1 MDNFLTE
8 LGIKHEVT
16 NSYTPEMNGVAER
29 FNLTALDG
37 IKTLLKSSEVPHKF
51 WGEALL
57 CFTYAWNRI
66 CHKDSNKTPFEKY
79 SGRKPSVLHLKP
91 FGCLAYAGVP
101 KQIRKK
107 FDMRAKMGIMMGY
120 AQRTKGYR
128 IWLIDENKLVE
139 TINVRFDENKRG
151 INFRQKVN
159 SNLGYNLNLPDY
171 YDDEDD
177 FDRVKDSLT
186 SRLVSKTSTET
197 PSTSEKPDVSSD
209 NHSLIPCT
217 EVKWIRNIG
226 RKVTGSNVYYSIEGE
241 ATRLKSFNEIE
252 RYCKRHNIKYD
263 PSLFN
268 FRKDN
273 TESQGFSDLSEQQ
286 EALMVEV
293 TIPNCYKQAI
303 RSRDASKWHDA
314 MDKEINVMKERK
326 VWDLVDHPDNIK
338 ILENRWVYTIKYD
351 ENNKIVRYKARLV
364 ARGNTQLRGE
374 SFDEVFQE
382 YKLELSKVKS
392 LKLRCYSD
400 SDFATNR
407 DDRVSMGG
415 FITFID
421 ETPISSRTFKQK
433 SVSLSTMEAEYVSLT
448 EAAKEFIWLKNVI
461 DNKSLNL
468 ELSENVMFCDNQAA
482 ISFSKSPVENYR
494 TKHIDV
500 RYHFL
505 RNLIYDKTKPEQP
518 DEEATYKEKLDLQLR
533 KDRCYTLIYTNISSD
548 LKNLI
553 TETTDGV
560 AAWKILKDHFEPVT
574 RARVIQLLDQFF
586 GTKYQPGEDVG
597 IFISRVKTAATRLQE
612 AGHKLDDLYI
622 GFQLIRWL
630 PQEFQSTVQQIYRWK
645 EEDFRVVKIEAEL
658 ILEANRLQLMKQDL
672 EKAENAYLSSFTSKK
687 SKTLPGATAA
697 AHGDPNGK
705 NDYQKKSGKPDHYI
719 IPKSKEI
726 SFFSDVTAKTK
737 NGSIEIW
744 HQRFCHVNNDY
755 LVKTSKNDSVKGLP
769 RLTDNGKTHCIP
781 CKLAKSKRVSFKK
794 MGAVRSKRPLEL
806 LHMDLCGP
814 MPTESQGGNKYFLSI
829 IDDYSRKVTVFP
841 IRNKSDVFHTFI
853 RFQKRAERFLSK
865 KVIAVRT
872 DGGLEF
878 CNKDMDNFLTE
889 LGIKHEVTNSYTPE
903 MNGVAERFNLTALDG
918 IKTLLKSSEVPHK
931 FWGEALLCFTY
942 AWNRICHKDSNK
954 TPFEKYSG
962 RKPSVL
968 HLKPFGCLAYA
979 GVPKQIRK
987 KKFDMRA
994 KMGIMMEYAQRTKGY
1009 RIWLIDENKLVE
1021 TINVRFDENKRG
1033 INFRQKVNSNLGY
1046 NLNLPDYYDDEDD
1059 FDRVKDSLTSRLVS
1073 KTSTETPSTSE
1084 KPDVSSDNHSLIPC
1098 TEVKWIRNIGRKV
1111 TGSNV
1116 YYSIEGEATRL
1127 KSFNEI
1133 ERYCKRHNIKYD
1145 PSLFNFRKDNTE
1157 SQGFSDLSE
1166 QQEAL
1171 MVEVTIP
1178 NCYKQAIRS
1187 RDASKWHDAMDKE
1200 INVMK
1205 ERKVWDLVDH
1215 PDNIKILE
1223 NRWVY
1228 TIKYDENNKIVRYK
1242 ARLVARGNTQLRGES
1257 FDEVFQEYKLEL
1269 SKVKSLKL
1277 RCYSDSDF
1285 ATNRDD
1291 RVSMGGFIT
1300 FIDETPISSRTFKQK
1315 SVSLS
1320 TMEAEYVSL
1329 TEAAKEFIWLKNV
1342 IDNKSLN
1349 LELSENVMFC
1359 DNQAAI
1365 SFSKSPVENYR
1376 TKHIDVRYH
1385 FLRNLIYDKVFQI
1398 KYIGTKNNLADI
1410 FTKPMVKEKLLEF
1423 CRKLFLFRE

>member
-1 MDNFLTE
+1 MNSVASTLNR
-8 LGIKHEVT
+8 VT
-16 NSYTPEMNGVAER
+16 DME
-29 FNLTALDG
+29 FNNQ
-37 IKTLLKSSEVPHKF
+37 I
-51 WGEALL
+51 
-57 CFTYAWNRI
+57 
-66 CHKDSNKTPFEKY
+66 
-79 SGRKPSVLHLKP
+79 SVLTQHNWNTWKHDMQVLLMHY
-91 FGCLAYAGVP
+91 GCW
-101 KQIRKK
+101 Q
-107 FDMRAKMGIMMGY
+107 
-120 AQRTKGYR
+120 
-128 IWLIDENKLVE
+128 
-139 TINVRFDENKRG
+139 
-151 INFRQKVN
+151 
-159 SNLGYNLNLPDY
+159 
-171 YDDEDD
+171 
-177 FDRVKDSLT
+177 
-186 SRLVSKTSTET
+186 
-197 PSTSEKPDVSSD
+197 
-209 NHSLIPCT
+209 
-217 EVKWIRNIG
+217 
-226 RKVTGSNVYYSIEGE
+226 
-241 ATRLKSFNEIE
+241 
-252 RYCKRHNIKYD
+252 
-263 PSLFN
+263 
-268 FRKDN
+268 
-273 TESQGFSDLSEQQ
+273 
-286 EALMVEV
+286 
-293 TIPNCYKQAI
+293 
-303 RSRDASKWHDA
+303 
-314 MDKEINVMKERK
+314 
-326 VWDLVDHPDNIK
+326 
-338 ILENRWVYTIKYD
+338 
-351 ENNKIVRYKARLV
+351 
-364 ARGNTQLRGE
+364 
-374 SFDEVFQE
+374 
-382 YKLELSKVKS
+382 
-392 LKLRCYSD
+392 
-400 SDFATNR
+400 
-407 DDRVSMGG
+407 
-415 FITFID
+415 FII
-421 ETPISSRTFKQK
+421 Q
-433 SVSLSTMEAEYVSLT
+433 
-448 EAAKEFIWLKNVI
+448 
-461 DNKSLNL
+461 
-468 ELSENVMFCDNQAA
+468 
-482 ISFSKSPVENYR
+482 
-494 TKHIDV
+494 
-500 RYHFL
+500 
-505 RNLIYDKTKPEQP
+505 TKPEQP

-553 TETTDGV
+553 AETTDGV

-574 RARVIQLLDQFF
+574 KARIIQLLDQFF

-705 NDYQKKSGKPDHYI
+705 NDYQKKGDLKPITNMKMSLATEDKSCPVEGIGTLRFRVKYKGSFHEITLTDVLFNPKLRRNLLSGSRLE
-719 IPKSKEI
+719 SKGAHFVGTE
-726 SFFSDVTAKTK
+726 
-737 NGSIEIW
+737 EIW
-744 HQRFCHVNNDY
+744 HQRFCHVYNDY

-781 CKLAKSKRVSFKK
+781 CKLTKSKRVSFKK
-794 MGAVRSKRPLEL
+794 TGAVRSKRPLEL
-806 LHMDLCGP
+806 LHLDLCGP
-814 MPTESQGGNKYFLSI
+814 MPTESQCGNKYFLSI

-853 RFQKRAERFLSK
+853 RFQKRAERFLSR

-994 KMGIMMEYAQRTKGY
+994 KMGIMMGYAQRTKGY

-1046 NLNLPDYYDDEDD
+1046 NLNLPDYYDDKDD
-1059 FDRVKDSLTSRLVS
+1059 FDRLKDSLTSRLVS

-1084 KPDVSSDNHSLIPC
+1084 KPGVSSDNHNLIPC

-1133 ERYCKRHNIKYD
+1133 ERYCKRHNIEYD
-1145 PSLFNFRKDNTE
+1145 PSLFNFKKNIE

-1200 INVMK
+1200 INVMM

-1223 NRWVY
+1223 NRCVY
-1228 TIKYDENNKIVRYK
+1228 TIKYDEK
-1242 ARLVARGNTQLRGES
+1242 
-1257 FDEVFQEYKLEL
+1257 
-1269 SKVKSLKL
+1269 
-1277 RCYSDSDF
+1277 
-1285 ATNRDD
+1285 
-1291 RVSMGGFIT
+1291 
-1300 FIDETPISSRTFKQK
+1300 
-1315 SVSLS
+1315 
-1320 TMEAEYVSL
+1320 
-1329 TEAAKEFIWLKNV
+1329 
-1342 IDNKSLN
+1342 
-1349 LELSENVMFC
+1349 
-1359 DNQAAI
+1359 
-1365 SFSKSPVENYR
+1365 
-1376 TKHIDVRYH
+1376 
-1385 FLRNLIYDKVFQI
+1385 
-1398 KYIGTKNNLADI
+1398 
-1410 FTKPMVKEKLLEF
+1410 
-1423 CRKLFLFRE
+1423 

>member
-1 MDNFLTE
+1 MNSVASTLNR
-8 LGIKHEVT
+8 VT
-16 NSYTPEMNGVAER
+16 GME
-29 FNLTALDG
+29 FNNQ
-37 IKTLLKSSEVPHKF
+37 I
-51 WGEALL
+51 
-57 CFTYAWNRI
+57 
-66 CHKDSNKTPFEKY
+66 
-79 SGRKPSVLHLKP
+79 SVLTPNNWNTWKHDMQVLLMHY
-91 FGCLAYAGVP
+91 GCW
-101 KQIRKK
+101 Q
-107 FDMRAKMGIMMGY
+107 
-120 AQRTKGYR
+120 
-128 IWLIDENKLVE
+128 
-139 TINVRFDENKRG
+139 
-151 INFRQKVN
+151 
-159 SNLGYNLNLPDY
+159 
-171 YDDEDD
+171 
-177 FDRVKDSLT
+177 
-186 SRLVSKTSTET
+186 
-197 PSTSEKPDVSSD
+197 
-209 NHSLIPCT
+209 
-217 EVKWIRNIG
+217 
-226 RKVTGSNVYYSIEGE
+226 
-241 ATRLKSFNEIE
+241 
-252 RYCKRHNIKYD
+252 
-263 PSLFN
+263 
-268 FRKDN
+268 
-273 TESQGFSDLSEQQ
+273 
-286 EALMVEV
+286 
-293 TIPNCYKQAI
+293 
-303 RSRDASKWHDA
+303 
-314 MDKEINVMKERK
+314 
-326 VWDLVDHPDNIK
+326 
-338 ILENRWVYTIKYD
+338 
-351 ENNKIVRYKARLV
+351 
-364 ARGNTQLRGE
+364 
-374 SFDEVFQE
+374 
-382 YKLELSKVKS
+382 
-392 LKLRCYSD
+392 
-400 SDFATNR
+400 
-407 DDRVSMGG
+407 
-415 FITFID
+415 FII
-421 ETPISSRTFKQK
+421 Q
-433 SVSLSTMEAEYVSLT
+433 
-448 EAAKEFIWLKNVI
+448 
-461 DNKSLNL
+461 
-468 ELSENVMFCDNQAA
+468 
-482 ISFSKSPVENYR
+482 
-494 TKHIDV
+494 
-500 RYHFL
+500 
-505 RNLIYDKTKPEQP
+505 TKPEQP

-560 AAWKILKDHFEPVT
+560 ATWKILKDHFEPVT

-705 NDYQKKSGKPDHYI
+705 NDYQKRSGKIFNCKTIKNVKQSIKTIGPCYVCNKYGHLKVNCKEKKSLQKSPSTVNETFNTEFDINLRFCEAECSLLELDKQLVTSCILFEENSDKGVWVIDTAATSHFCNDKSLFLDLKPITNMKMSLATEDKSCPVEGIGTLRFRVKYKGSFHEITLTDVLFNPKLRRNLLSGSRLESKGAHFVGTKGKINVFNKDWIKLFSATRHENLYFFKPDHYVT
-719 IPKSKEI
+719 PKSKEI

-755 LVKTSKNDSVKGLP
+755 FVKTSKNNSVKGLP

-781 CKLAKSKRVSFKK
+781 CKLAIYKSKRVSFKK
-794 MGAVRSKRPLEL
+794 TGAVRSKRPLEL

-841 IRNKSDVFHTFI
+841 IRNKSDVFPTFI
-853 RFQKRAERFLSK
+853 RFHKRAERFLSK

-878 CNKDMDNFLTE
+878 CNKDMDNFLTK

-979 GVPKQIRK
+979 GVSKQIR

-994 KMGIMMEYAQRTKGY
+994 KMGIMMGYAQRTKGY
-1009 RIWLIDENKLVE
+1009 RIWLINENKLVE

-1059 FDRVKDSLTSRLVS
+1059 SDRVKDSLTSRLVS

-1084 KPDVSSDNHSLIPC
+1084 KPGVSSDNHSLIPC

-1133 ERYCKRHNIKYD
+1133 ERYCKRRNIEYD

-1205 ERKVWDLVDH
+1205 ERKGWDLVDH

-1228 TIKYDENNKIVRYK
+1228 TIKYDENNKIVKYK

-1269 SKVKSLKL
+1269 SKIKSLKL

-1300 FIDETPISSRTFKQK
+1300 FIDETPISWRTFKQK

-1320 TMEAEYVSL
+1320 TMKAEYVSL

-1385 FLRNLIYDKVFQI
+1385 FLRNLIYDKTVKHPTKIMIWSVISGKGTGRLYAVKGIMWQDQYKDVLRNRLIPQLEEWFPNGEPYIYMQDEAPCHTARSI
-1398 KYIGTKNNLADI
+1398 KAFLAEQNI
-1410 FTKPMVKEKLLEF
+1410 PLLDWPGNSSDMNPLENVWELMK
-1423 CRKLFLFRE
+1423 RKVSKDVITNETQLLQRIICVWNHHPQMQKTVLY

>member
-1 MDNFLTE
+1 MNSVASTLNR
-8 LGIKHEVT
+8 VT
-16 NSYTPEMNGVAER
+16 GME
-29 FNLTALDG
+29 FNNQ
-37 IKTLLKSSEVPHKF
+37 I
-51 WGEALL
+51 
-57 CFTYAWNRI
+57 
-66 CHKDSNKTPFEKY
+66 
-79 SGRKPSVLHLKP
+79 SVLTPNNWNTWKHDMQVLLMHY
-91 FGCLAYAGVP
+91 GCW
-101 KQIRKK
+101 Q
-107 FDMRAKMGIMMGY
+107 
-120 AQRTKGYR
+120 
-128 IWLIDENKLVE
+128 
-139 TINVRFDENKRG
+139 
-151 INFRQKVN
+151 
-159 SNLGYNLNLPDY
+159 
-171 YDDEDD
+171 
-177 FDRVKDSLT
+177 
-186 SRLVSKTSTET
+186 
-197 PSTSEKPDVSSD
+197 
-209 NHSLIPCT
+209 
-217 EVKWIRNIG
+217 
-226 RKVTGSNVYYSIEGE
+226 
-241 ATRLKSFNEIE
+241 
-252 RYCKRHNIKYD
+252 
-263 PSLFN
+263 
-268 FRKDN
+268 
-273 TESQGFSDLSEQQ
+273 
-286 EALMVEV
+286 
-293 TIPNCYKQAI
+293 
-303 RSRDASKWHDA
+303 
-314 MDKEINVMKERK
+314 
-326 VWDLVDHPDNIK
+326 
-338 ILENRWVYTIKYD
+338 
-351 ENNKIVRYKARLV
+351 
-364 ARGNTQLRGE
+364 
-374 SFDEVFQE
+374 
-382 YKLELSKVKS
+382 
-392 LKLRCYSD
+392 
-400 SDFATNR
+400 
-407 DDRVSMGG
+407 
-415 FITFID
+415 FII
-421 ETPISSRTFKQK
+421 Q
-433 SVSLSTMEAEYVSLT
+433 
-448 EAAKEFIWLKNVI
+448 
-461 DNKSLNL
+461 
-468 ELSENVMFCDNQAA
+468 
-482 ISFSKSPVENYR
+482 
-494 TKHIDV
+494 
-500 RYHFL
+500 
-505 RNLIYDKTKPEQP
+505 TKPEQT

-574 RARVIQLLDQFF
+574 KARVIQLLDQFF

-687 SKTLPGATAA
+687 SKTRYLRLQLMEIQMARMITKRKMWYWARSCDKASHSP
-697 AHGDPNGK
+697 
-705 NDYQKKSGKPDHYI
+705 
-719 IPKSKEI
+719 IPIPLGYRGQPLKQ
-726 SFFSDVTAKTK
+726 K

-769 RLTDNGKTHCIP
+769 RLTDNGKTRCIP

-853 RFQKRAERFLSK
+853 RFQKRAERFLSR

-979 GVPKQIRK
+979 
-987 KKFDMRA
+987 
-994 KMGIMMEYAQRTKGY
+994 
-1009 RIWLIDENKLVE
+1009 
-1021 TINVRFDENKRG
+1021 
-1033 INFRQKVNSNLGY
+1033 
-1046 NLNLPDYYDDEDD
+1046 
-1059 FDRVKDSLTSRLVS
+1059 
-1073 KTSTETPSTSE
+1073 
-1084 KPDVSSDNHSLIPC
+1084 
-1098 TEVKWIRNIGRKV
+1098 
-1111 TGSNV
+1111 
-1116 YYSIEGEATRL
+1116 
-1127 KSFNEI
+1127 
-1133 ERYCKRHNIKYD
+1133 
-1145 PSLFNFRKDNTE
+1145 
-1157 SQGFSDLSE
+1157 DLSE

-1171 MVEVTIP
+1171 MVEATIP

-1228 TIKYDENNKIVRYK
+1228 TIKYDEHNKIVRYK
-1242 ARLVARGNTQLRGES
+1242 ARLVARDTVIYMKQPTGYEIDNNKVYDMIIFGKEMENVNFVLQLLQKNFDLKIMGKTKKLLGIEFEEIGNSLFIHQRSYIRRLCEIYEKYKYPVSSLPISKGQVLSKLDSPKTSEEILTVPYRNLIGSLSFIAIRTRPDIMYAVNVLSQFQADPGIKHWNCLLRLLGYLKYT
-1257 FDEVFQEYKLEL
+1257 QEYKLEL

-1300 FIDETPISSRTFKQK
+1300 FIDETPISWRTFKQK

-1349 LELSENVMFC
+1349 LELSKNVMFC

-1376 TKHIDVRYH
+1376 TKHIDVRYN
-1385 FLRNLIYDKVFQI
+1385 FLRNLIYDKIEALEIHRGKGLEVRLSLALSTIQVTVRFNSAKFPKGTIDGDTTYLNLHNFCMELKGREIISSPCARDSAHKTLGPTDLTSTYSVCTRRVFGG
-1398 KYIGTKNNLADI
+1398 IGHRTQALRSG
-1410 FTKPMVKEKLLEF
+1410 V
-1423 CRKLFLFRE
+1423 